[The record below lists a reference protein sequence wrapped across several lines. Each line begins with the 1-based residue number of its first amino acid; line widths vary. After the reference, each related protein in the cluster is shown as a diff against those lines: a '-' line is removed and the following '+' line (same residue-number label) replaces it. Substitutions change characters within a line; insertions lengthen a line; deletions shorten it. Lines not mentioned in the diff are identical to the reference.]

1 MKRYT
6 KICLILVLPLLAVIA
21 GCIKEEQYPVEPHI
35 EFVQF
40 ATIPDVTGKI
50 DSVGLLRISYTDG
63 DGDIGLYPGDTI
75 EPLNYNYYLKMFQYV
90 NNELVEVKP
99 VNSNVPFNARIP
111 ILTPVGRNKNI
122 KGTIDRTLD
131 LYFARQVLL
140 SDTIKFEIYIKD
152 RALNVS
158 NVVETP
164 LYIIKK

>member
-6 KICLILVLPLLAVIA
+6 KISLILVLPILAVIA

-35 EFVQF
+35 EFIEF
-40 ATIPDVTGKI
+40 ATLTDVTGKI
-50 DSVGLLRISYTDG
+50 DSLGLLRISYTDG
-63 DGDIGLYPGDTI
+63 DGDIGFYPDEPV

-90 NNELVEVKP
+90 NNQLVEVEP
-99 VNSNVPFNARIP
+99 ANNEVPFNARIP
-111 ILTPVGRNKNI
+111 ILTPTGRNKNI
-122 KGTIDRTLD
+122 KGTIDRSLD